1 MTELQFELIATIPS
15 QCELGEGPVWD
26 ERIGVVWFTDIQQA
40 QLLRLDWP
48 SRVLTR
54 FALPERL
61 GSLGLTDDPT
71 RLVCAFASGFAWFE
85 PESGRCRWISRTEPE
100 YHGIRMN
107 DGRVDR
113 AGRFWAGSMV
123 ENAALSG
130 GRGGALYR
138 LDSGAGKGPECLF
151 GGISISNSICFSPT
165 GGQLYFADT
174 PTREIKVFDCDPV
187 TGALGNSCRF
197 AAVDGVGFPDGS
209 DVDAAGR
216 LWNAEWGSGQ
226 VTVYQIDG
234 SILARLAMPV
244 AQVTCVAFGG
254 ELLDHLFVTTA
265 YEGLSAEERS
275 AQPHAGDLFVY
286 RTNAHGLPAATF
298 AG

>member
-26 ERIGVVWFTDIQQA
+26 GRIGALWFTDIQQA

-61 GSLGLTDDPT
+61 GSLGLTADPA

-85 PESGRCRWISRTEPE
+85 PESGRCSWISRTEPE
-100 YHGIRMN
+100 YQGIRMN

-113 AGRFWAGSMV
+113 AGRFWGGSMV
-123 ENAALSG
+123 EDAALAA

-138 LDSGAGKGPECLF
+138 LDSGAGKGPESLF
-151 GGISISNSICFSPT
+151 GGISISNSICFSPS
-165 GGQLYFADT
+165 GDQLYFTDT
-174 PTREIKVFDCDPV
+174 PTREIKVFDCNPA

-197 AAVDGVGFPDGS
+197 AAVDGAGFPDGS

-234 SILARLAMPV
+234 SILAHLAFPV
-244 AQVTCVAFGG
+244 SQVTCVAFGG

-265 YEGLSAEERS
+265 YEGLPAEQRS

-286 RTNAHGLPAATF
+286 RTNARGLPAATF

>member
-1 MTELQFELIATIPS
+1 MTALQFELIATIPS

-26 ERIGVVWFTDIQQA
+26 GRIGALWFTDIQQE

-48 SRVLTR
+48 SRMLTR

-61 GSLGLTDDPT
+61 GSLGLTADPA

-85 PESGRCRWISRTEPE
+85 PERGRCSWISRTEPE
-100 YHGIRMN
+100 YQGIRMN

-123 ENAALSG
+123 EDAALAA

-138 LDSGAGKGPECLF
+138 LDSGAGKGPESLF
-151 GGISISNSICFSPT
+151 GGISISNSICFSPS
-165 GGQLYFADT
+165 GDQLYFTDT
-174 PTREIKVFDCDPV
+174 PTREIKVFDCNPA

-197 AAVDGVGFPDGS
+197 AAVDGAGFPDGS

-234 SILARLAMPV
+234 SILARLALPV

-254 ELLDHLFVTTA
+254 EQLDHLFVTTA
-265 YEGLSAEERS
+265 YEGLPAKQRS

-286 RTNAHGLPAATF
+286 RTNARGLPAATF